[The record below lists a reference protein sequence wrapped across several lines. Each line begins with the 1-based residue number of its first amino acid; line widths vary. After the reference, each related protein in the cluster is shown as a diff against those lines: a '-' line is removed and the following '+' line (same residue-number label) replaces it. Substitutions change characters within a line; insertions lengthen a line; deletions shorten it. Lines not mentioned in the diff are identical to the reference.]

1 MRRKVSRII
10 REFRRDENGNVL
22 VFVSI
27 MIPVLVGFSVLTVDL
42 ARVNSLHN
50 DVQSG
55 LDAMALAAAAE
66 LDGKT
71 DARARAA
78 RAIQNL
84 LANQTNFSK
93 DGQQTLGPSD
103 VTVSYLHGIPPTAKD
118 GTPGDAIALAADG
131 TEVASGKSWVATGD
145 ADAVFAEV
153 TLNSG
158 GSSVSPSSLF
168 QTIFPIS
175 LLGGSDNAT
184 VGAQAVAGFT
194 TTICNVTPMFIC
206 NPWGDINSLADVLSA
221 GTKKPMVWL
230 KEQGGNNAQ
239 YGPGNYGFLSSPD
252 GNLSAAELEKNLAEL
267 HPPTCFTQ
275 TSVTT
280 RPGNVA
286 SATDGVNVRFD
297 MYPNG
302 NSYNGNKLNPT
313 DDPPAPNVRK
323 GMQVTGVNGNNCRYS
338 APNNGQTSQY
348 MALPRDTCFGTSA
361 CDHAGT
367 AGDGTWDLAGYW
379 KVNHPDKSG
388 NADATS
394 LASVQSSCGASPS
407 RYCVANQEILNST
420 WPSGAEATAPQ
431 CNSTTQTI
439 NRRLI
444 YVALVNCS
452 TNTITGGS
460 QTVVPEGYAS
470 IFLTEAAG
478 SPPNTDIYGEVEDV
492 STQIGQG
499 TLQKF
504 QRNEAQLYR

>member
-184 VGAQAVAGFT
+184 VGA
-194 TTICNVTPMFIC
+194 
-206 NPWGDINSLADVLSA
+206 
-221 GTKKPMVWL
+221 
-230 KEQGGNNAQ
+230 
-239 YGPGNYGFLSSPD
+239 
-252 GNLSAAELEKNLAEL
+252 
-267 HPPTCFTQ
+267 
-275 TSVTT
+275 
-280 RPGNVA
+280 
-286 SATDGVNVRFD
+286 
-297 MYPNG
+297 
-302 NSYNGNKLNPT
+302 
-313 DDPPAPNVRK
+313 
-323 GMQVTGVNGNNCRYS
+323 
-338 APNNGQTSQY
+338 
-348 MALPRDTCFGTSA
+348 
-361 CDHAGT
+361 
-367 AGDGTWDLAGYW
+367 
-379 KVNHPDKSG
+379 
-388 NADATS
+388 
-394 LASVQSSCGASPS
+394 
-407 RYCVANQEILNST
+407 
-420 WPSGAEATAPQ
+420 
-431 CNSTTQTI
+431 
-439 NRRLI
+439 
-444 YVALVNCS
+444 
-452 TNTITGGS
+452 
-460 QTVVPEGYAS
+460 
-470 IFLTEAAG
+470 
-478 SPPNTDIYGEVEDV
+478 
-492 STQIGQG
+492 
-499 TLQKF
+499 
-504 QRNEAQLYR
+504 